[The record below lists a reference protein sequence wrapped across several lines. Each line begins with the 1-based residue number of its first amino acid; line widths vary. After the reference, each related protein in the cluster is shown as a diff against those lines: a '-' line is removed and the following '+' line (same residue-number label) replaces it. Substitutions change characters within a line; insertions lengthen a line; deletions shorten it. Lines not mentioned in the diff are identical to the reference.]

1 MNEKLLGKK
10 DFTVVMIPY
19 FAEVITDDIPD
30 HIRMLRFEAMK
41 RVQNYL
47 HHYKMLGY
55 MPGLLCV
62 IAEKKCRYI
71 MAVTTKADME
81 QIIKP
86 HCPHYDGNRFIPGP
100 YSIPEEEMI
109 CWSETSMKEPLTS
122 VGLGRYLELFHQVFP
137 EESKFLPV

>member
-1 MNEKLLGKK
+1 MK
-10 DFTVVMIPY
+10 DEFTIVMLPY
-19 FAEVITDDIPD
+19 FAELIVADMPD
-30 HIRMLRFEAMK
+30 SVRNLRFDAM
-41 RVQNYL
+41 RQVQDYL
-47 HHYKMLGY
+47 HHYEVLGY
-55 MPGLLCV
+55 MPGFLCV

-71 MAVTTKADME
+71 MAAATKADME

-122 VGLGRYLELFHQVFP
+122 VDLGRYLELFHQVFP
-137 EESKFLPV
+137 EESKFLRV

>member
-1 MNEKLLGKK
+1 
-10 DFTVVMIPY
+10 
-19 FAEVITDDIPD
+19 
-30 HIRMLRFEAMK
+30 
-41 RVQNYL
+41 
-47 HHYKMLGY
+47 

-71 MAVTTKADME
+71 MAATTKADME

-86 HCPHYDGNRFIPGP
+86 HCPYYDGNRFIPGP

-109 CWSETSMKEPLTS
+109 CWSETSKKEPLTS